1 MSDELALR
9 KDAERASH
17 AKRLLEDD
25 LLKEAFEAYE
35 LALTNAWK
43 DSPESATEARE
54 HAYYAIRAL
63 SRVREF
69 LERVIANG
77 VLSKAELDQIVGR

>member
-1 MSDELALR
+1 MSDELDLR
-9 KDAERASH
+9 KGVERASH
-17 AKRLLEDD
+17 AQRLLEDEM
-25 LLKEAFEAYE
+25 LKEAFEAYE

-77 VLSKAELDQIVGR
+77 VLSKAELDRLAGT